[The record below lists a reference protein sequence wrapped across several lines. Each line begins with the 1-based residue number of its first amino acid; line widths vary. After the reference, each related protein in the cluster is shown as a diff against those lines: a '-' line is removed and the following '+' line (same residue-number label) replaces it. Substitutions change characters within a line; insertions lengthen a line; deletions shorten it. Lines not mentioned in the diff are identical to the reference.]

1 MAVMVLGPLEMLN
14 RTLQSKTETVAGMV
28 ECVNLVVTELLQLR
42 CDNKFDELVSKCTV
56 YAELLGL
63 KPLKVPRVH
72 KPPGRFT
79 GTAETHSAVSV
90 SDHYRP
96 QYFELIDTATSELAK
111 RFTDSV
117 GLQTYSKLEGILITG
132 KVYEALL
139 QPYIEIYGTDL
150 ALELAMF
157 RRSYVINNVSSAADI
172 LRNMSTDM
180 RSMFSEVE
188 KLVRLLMVCPCSSA
202 AAERSFSALRRL
214 NHGYD
219 RLCHRVD

>member
-1 MAVMVLGPLEMLN
+1 M
-14 RTLQSKTETVAGMV
+14 
-28 ECVNLVVTELLQLR
+28 
-42 CDNKFDELVSKCTV
+42 
-56 YAELLGL
+56 
-63 KPLKVPRVH
+63 PRVH

-79 GTAETHSAVSV
+79 GTAETHSAVNV

-117 GLQTYSKLEGILITG
+117 GLQTYSKLEGILING
-132 KVYEALL
+132 KVNEALL
-139 QPYIEIYGTDL
+139 QPYIEIDGTDL
-150 ALELAMF
+150 ALQLAMF
-157 RRSYVINNVSSAADI
+157 RRRNVINNVSSAADI

-214 NHGYD
+214 KHGYD
-219 RLCHRVD
+219 RPCHRVD

>member
-1 MAVMVLGPLEMLN
+1 M
-14 RTLQSKTETVAGMV
+14 
-28 ECVNLVVTELLQLR
+28 
-42 CDNKFDELVSKCTV
+42 
-56 YAELLGL
+56 
-63 KPLKVPRVH
+63 PRVH

-117 GLQTYSKLEGILITG
+117 GLQTYSKLEGLLITG
-132 KVYEALL
+132 KVNEALL
-139 QPYIEIYGTDL
+139 QPYIETVGTDL
-150 ALELAMF
+150 ALQLAMF
-157 RRSYVINNVSSAADI
+157 RRRNVINNVSSAADI

-214 NHGYD
+214 KTWLRSTMSQS
-219 RLCHRVD
+219 RLNSVAVCHCHQDLLDAVDINALTKDFVGRSDVRINLFGKL